1 MASTNQPTDANEE
14 LNSNKE
20 IVNDTQRAIPD
31 NEQLEQEQE
40 YNELLSNGKDASDP
54 SAQRNVGAGGY
65 TQRADQKD
73 QLENL
78 HYPGR
83 RGRAPG
89 RQRPPDTAQPTTG
102 PGFEYRR
109 QLRDGQRHPQPGAA
123 VWRRCAQRPRQAR
136 PGLTPPASCK
146 KKTVSLSV

>member
-78 HYPGR
+78 TI
-83 RGRAPG
+83 RGGEGVPQG
-89 RQRPPDTAQPTTG
+89 GNDHSDTAQPNTG
-102 PGFEYRR
+102 PGFDTEGSYEMGNAIRS
-109 QLRDGQRHPQPGAA
+109 QEQQFGEDAPSGPAKP
-123 VWRRCAQRPRQAR
+123 AQD
-136 PGLTPPASCK
+136 
-146 KKTVSLSV
+146 